1 MASAKTATLML
12 RLDPAVKRGLQAIAA
27 RERRSLSNMIEVLIR
42 DGCRR
47 HGVSVSAS
55 CPAARSTDAFP
66 DSASPQPDPPSPAG
80 GAR

>member
-1 MASAKTATLML
+1 MTSAKTATLML

-42 DGCRR
+42 DGCRQ

-55 CPAARSTDAFP
+55 CAARSADALAER
-66 DSASPQPDPPSPAG
+66 ASRPPEPPAPAG
-80 GAR
+80 DSR

>member
-1 MASAKTATLML
+1 MSSAKTATLML

-27 RERRSLSNMIEVLIR
+27 REHRSLSNMVEVLIR

-55 CPAARSTDAFP
+55 CAAAP
-66 DSASPQPDPPSPAG
+66 SADTLAERASRQLEPPSPAD
-80 GAR
+80 ASR